1 MNKKIK
7 TVLMIIIFIFLVFG
21 FNSCSCSEEEPQNNI
36 GSLRLVKANYNSTPV
51 RLNIDTD
58 EYKVDSMVA
67 VNLVEYSDVTT
78 KKCTISAYVTINIY
92 NYNASGDKKGITY
105 EFQLSI
111 DGTNPVSYG
120 YYEISHET
128 IINSSTNTYRGNVY
142 FEPVANEWIT
152 YNVSF
157 KKIKI

>member
-1 MNKKIK
+1 MNTKIK

-21 FNSCSCSEEEPQNNI
+21 FNSCSCSEEETQNNI
-36 GSLRLVKANYNSTPV
+36 VAMRLVKANYNSTPV

-78 KKCTISAYVTINIY
+78 KKCTISAYVTINVY
-92 NYNASGDKKGITY
+92 NYYASGDKKGITY
-105 EFQLSI
+105 EFKLSI
-111 DGTNPVSYG
+111 DGVYTVSYG

-128 IINSSTNTYRGNVY
+128 LINSSTNTYRGNVY

-157 KKIKI
+157 KNIKI